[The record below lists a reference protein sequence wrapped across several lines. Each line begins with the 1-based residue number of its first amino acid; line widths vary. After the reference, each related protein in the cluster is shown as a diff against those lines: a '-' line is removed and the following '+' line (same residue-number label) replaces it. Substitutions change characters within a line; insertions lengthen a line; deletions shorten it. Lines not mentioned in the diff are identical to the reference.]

1 MATITCNVCKTNHS
15 QSGGIIFSSNSHNA
29 ASQTLVIEQPLV
41 IEQQISEIQRLHHD
55 YLVLHLPLIKG
66 WVHQVSEELPH
77 NRHLV
82 ELCDIVDMLNHR
94 LLAHAQEED
103 ESIFP
108 ALIAVE
114 GGHAPAGIAEFL
126 KEIVETHRLE
136 NRTLWN
142 MLAKIRKL
150 TGEYRIPP
158 DASETM
164 VSLILHL
171 KDLDE
176 NLQEHLQKELRLYP
190 RVFAILGLDD
200 APLRAMMNY

>member
-1 MATITCNVCKTNHS
+1 MATITCNVCKSNHS
-15 QSGGIIFSSNSHNA
+15 QTGGIIFSSNSGSNLEN
-29 ASQTLVIEQPLV
+29 QIE
-41 IEQQISEIQRLHHD
+41 EIQRLHHD
-55 YLVLHLPLIKG
+55 YLACHLPLIKS
-66 WVHQVSEELPH
+66 WVHQLADELPH
-77 NRHLV
+77 NRTLV

-94 LLAHAQEED
+94 LLAHAKEED

-114 GGHAPAGIAEFL
+114 AGDAPAGMAEFL

-142 MLAKIRKL
+142 MLGKIRRL
-150 TGEYRIPP
+150 TGEYRVPP

-200 APLRAMMNY
+200 APLRAMMLY